1 MHPGGPKADFAWRLT
16 AMHRAQEGGIN
27 DVGLGALF
35 GLYDYRY
42 EVLGLLFHA
51 LQLERDC
58 GVGPHTISIPR
69 LQPAMNAPA
78 AIHPRDRSAIATLK
92 SWSRSSASPSPIRAS
107 S

>member
-1 MHPGGPKADFAWRLT
+1 
-16 AMHRAQEGGIN
+16 MHRAQEGGIN
-27 DVGLGALF
+27 DVGVGALF

-51 LQLERDC
+51 RQLEKDC

-78 AIHPRDRSAIATLK
+78 AIRR
-92 SWSRSSASPSPIRAS
+92 RNR
-107 S
+107 